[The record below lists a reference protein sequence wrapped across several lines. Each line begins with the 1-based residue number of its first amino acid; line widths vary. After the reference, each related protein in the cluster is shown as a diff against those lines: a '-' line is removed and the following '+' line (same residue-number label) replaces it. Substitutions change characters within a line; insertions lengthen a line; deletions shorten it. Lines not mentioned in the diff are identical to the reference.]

1 MNIFTLFAHSA
12 FDNLVQASESSLY
25 VKYFQFQNRNN
36 FLKDGTIFQ
45 SLNVLPSCMQ
55 HEHTSPLTCKPTNRR
70 QNPCNSESNNII
82 IKDPTGFSLE

>member
-45 SLNVLPSCMQ
+45 SLNVLPSTWTCI
-55 HEHTSPLTCKPTNRR
+55 SPNLQTHQP
-70 QNPCNSESNNII
+70 
-82 IKDPTGFSLE
+82 